1 MSVVTAWRER
11 ETTSAGSL
19 ATPSRL
25 ILSVAGRGEE
35 RSCPWSMF
43 ALVVLVLVVVVVVF
57 QSGVGED
64 VVEEG
69 GGHGHG
75 KEEGDE
81 AP

>member
-19 ATPSRL
+19 ATPPRL
-25 ILSVAGRGEE
+25 ILSVAGRGGE

-43 ALVVLVLVVVVVVF
+43 ALVVLVVVVVVF

-69 GGHGHG
+69 GGHG